1 MIPVIAVL
9 VRRLPPIRQPK
20 ARLHKLFRDFW
31 LYCVVMGF
39 TAADSGTIIVV
50 VGIFN
55 LLSYISFLHNCTHT
69 VFLFFPKGL
78 WPPEWYE
85 GVKEIA
91 VKSPYLVSQ
100 SSSRSEMRELQYT
113 SAVRNDSVSPN
124 ELQEL
129 KSNILLLLEHPTDV
143 TAYVNKLTFAQSTY
157 LLSVY
162 WLETMR
168 VQTSNEPSLQPIYEY
183 LSDAGLQKDKSG
195 IWQCICSVGDRVFSS
210 FLEVMS
216 NKPKDENRERELEN
230 HAQFLLI
237 NFNHVHKQIRRV
249 ADKHLSGLVD
259 KFPHLLWNCRVL
271 WSMLDIL
278 QVLSYSLELDPNEET
293 PTLSVPGTP
302 YSLPLMETL
311 EAREQIVKDFA
322 ERCQG
327 IAEVA
332 MKWAPQHT
340 RSHLQDYLNQIPSS
354 GMWHHSGLALAAES
368 VLKYTG
374 LNIQSAPL
382 GSGTLNKR
390 PRCVTADS
398 ARVMSSLSLRSR
410 FAGEVA
416 GLLSA
421 GHHVDRNALI
431 EDLIANV
438 WQSCNT
444 QNSQDHRSALWRA
457 TAMLVSTPGISSCR
471 ILQICLVLKFEIIL
485 FQTLYFQACAGSCCM
500 WWHGL
505 K

>member
-1 MIPVIAVL
+1 M
-9 VRRLPPIRQPK
+9 
-20 ARLHKLFRDFW
+20 
-31 LYCVVMGF
+31 
-39 TAADSGTIIVV
+39 
-50 VGIFN
+50 
-55 LLSYISFLHNCTHT
+55 
-69 VFLFFPKGL
+69 
-78 WPPEWYE
+78 WPPEWYD

-113 SAVRNDSVSPN
+113 SAVRNDSVSPT

-129 KSNILLLLEHPTDV
+129 KANILSLLEHPADI

-183 LSDAGLQKDKSG
+183 LSDTGLQKDKSG
-195 IWQCICSVGDRVFSS
+195 IWHCICSVGDRVFSS

-237 NFNHVHKQIRRV
+237 NFNHCHKAIRRV
-249 ADKHLSGLVD
+249 ADKHLSGLVG

-278 QVLSYSLELDPNEET
+278 QVLSCSLELDPNEET

-327 IAEVA
+327 IVEVA
-332 MKWAPQHT
+332 TEWAPHQTH
-340 RSHLQDYLNQIPSS
+340 SHLQDYLNRIPSS
-354 GMWHHSGLALAAES
+354 GMWHHAGLALAAES
-368 VLKYTG
+368 ILKYRD
-374 LNIQSAPL
+374 LNTQSNSL
-382 GSGTLNKR
+382 GTGTLTKR
-390 PRCVTADS
+390 PRCVTTDS
-398 ARVMSSLSLRSR
+398 ARVISSLSLRSR
-410 FAGEVA
+410 YAGEVA
-416 GLLSA
+416 GLLTA
-421 GHHVDRNALI
+421 GPNTDRNTLI
-431 EDLIANV
+431 EDLISNV
-438 WQSCNT
+438 WKACSS
-444 QNSQDHRSALWRA
+444 QNSQAHRSALWRA
-457 TAMLVSTPGISSCR
+457 TAMLVSTPGKFLVNKKSLSCIS
-471 ILQICLVLKFEIIL
+471 
-485 FQTLYFQACAGSCCM
+485 
-500 WWHGL
+500 
-505 K
+505 